1 MGAAIR
7 SKSAA
12 DGIRKVV
19 MAVMTYID
27 AINSGL
33 REEMERDPRVF
44 IIGEDVGKMGGA
56 FKATKGLLDEF
67 GSERVIDSPLAE
79 GVIISSSIG
88 AALAGM
94 RPVPEIQF
102 VDFITPAM
110 DAITQQ
116 AAKLRYRSAGTQ
128 TCPLTVRVC
137 YGGGVGG
144 GLYHSQSNTTWF
156 VHSPGLMVVAPSTPY
171 DAKGMLKAAIRD
183 DNPVMFFEHKKL
195 YRSVKEEVPDTD
207 YTVPLLK
214 AAIRREGKDIT
225 AISYGYTLQLTM
237 QAAEQMKQKHGVEV
251 EVVDL
256 RTLSPLD
263 SDTFLESV
271 AKTSRAVIIHEDNRT
286 LGIGAEVSAII
297 AEQAFDCLDAPI
309 LRVTAP
315 DVPLLPAAAEL
326 ERYCVPSVEKIVA
339 AFEQTMAH

>member
-1 MGAAIR
+1 
-7 SKSAA
+7 
-12 DGIRKVV
+12 
-19 MAVMTYID
+19 MTYID
-27 AINSGL
+27 AINTAL

-44 IIGEDVGKMGGA
+44 LIGEDIAKMGGA

-79 GVIISSSIG
+79 GIIISSSIG

-128 TCPLTVRVC
+128 TCPMTIRVC

-156 VHSPGLMVVAPSTPY
+156 IHTPGLVVVAPSTPY

-195 YRSVKEEVPDTD
+195 YRSIKEDVPDVD

-214 AAIRREGKDIT
+214 AAIRREGHDLT
-225 AISYGYTLQLTM
+225 AISYGYTMQLTL
-237 QAAEQMKQKHGVEV
+237 QAAEQMRHKHGVEV

-256 RTLSPLD
+256 RTLAPLD

-286 LGIGAEVSAII
+286 LGIGAEVAAII

-315 DVPLLPAAAEL
+315 DVPLLPAAGEL
-326 ERYCVPSVEKIVA
+326 ERYCVPSVEKIIA

>member
-1 MGAAIR
+1 
-7 SKSAA
+7 
-12 DGIRKVV
+12 

-27 AINSGL
+27 AINAAL
-33 REEMERDPRVF
+33 HEEMERDPQVF
-44 IIGEDVGKMGGA
+44 VIGEDIGRMGGA
-56 FKATKGLLDEF
+56 FRATKGLLDKF
-67 GSERVIDSPLAE
+67 GSERVIDSPLSESA
-79 GVIISSSIG
+79 IISSSIG
-88 AALAGM
+88 AAMAGL

-128 TCPLTVRVC
+128 TCPMTIRVC

-144 GLYHSQSNTTWF
+144 GLYHSQSNTSWF
-156 VHSPGLMVVAPSTPY
+156 VHCPGLVVVAPSTPY
-171 DAKGMLKAAIRD
+171 DAKGLLKAAIRD

-195 YRSVKEEVPDTD
+195 YRSIKEEIPDAD

-214 AAIRREGKDIT
+214 AAIRRQGTDIT
-225 AISYGYTLQLTM
+225 AISYGYTLQPTL
-237 QAAEQMKQKHGVEV
+237 QAAEQMKKKHGIDV

-256 RTLSPLD
+256 RILAPLD
-263 SDTFLESV
+263 TDTFLESV

-315 DVPLLPAAAEL
+315 DVPLLPAAAEM
-326 ERYCVPSVEKIVA
+326 EKFCVVSVEKIVTA
-339 AFEQTMAH
+339 LERTMAH

>member
-1 MGAAIR
+1 MAI
-7 SKSAA
+7 
-12 DGIRKVV
+12 
-19 MAVMTYID
+19 MTYID
-27 AINSGL
+27 AINAAL
-33 REEMERDPRVF
+33 HEEMERDPGVF
-44 IIGEDVGKMGGA
+44 VLGEDVGKMGGA
-56 FKATKGLLDEF
+56 FRATKGLLEKF
-67 GSERVIDSPLAE
+67 GSERVMDTPLAE
-79 GVIISSSIG
+79 GVIVSSSIG
-88 AALAGM
+88 AAMMGM

-110 DAITQQ
+110 DALTQQ

-128 TCPLTVRVC
+128 TCPITVRVC
-137 YGGGVGG
+137 YGGNVGG
-144 GLYHSQSNTTWF
+144 GLSHSQSNTSWF
-156 VHSPGLMVVAPSTPY
+156 IHCPGLVVVAPSTPY

-195 YRSVKEEVPDTD
+195 YRSLKEEVPDTD

-214 AAIRREGKDIT
+214 AAIRRQGTDIT
-225 AISYGYTLQLTM
+225 AISYGYTLQLTL
-237 QAAEQMKQKHGVEV
+237 QAAEQMKKKHNIDV

-256 RTLSPLD
+256 RTLAPLD
-263 SDTFLESV
+263 TDTFLESV

-286 LGIGAEVSAII
+286 LGIGAEVAATI

-326 ERYCVPSVEKIVA
+326 EQFCVISVEKIVTA
-339 AFEQTMAH
+339 LERTMAH

>member
-1 MGAAIR
+1 
-7 SKSAA
+7 
-12 DGIRKVV
+12 

-27 AINSGL
+27 AINAAL
-33 REEMERDPRVF
+33 HEEMERDPQVF
-44 IIGEDVGKMGGA
+44 VLGEDIGRMGGA
-56 FKATKGLLDEF
+56 FRATKGLLDKF
-67 GSERVIDSPLAE
+67 GSERVIDTPLSESA
-79 GVIISSSIG
+79 IISSSIG
-88 AALAGM
+88 AAMAGM

-128 TCPLTVRVC
+128 TCPMTIRVC

-144 GLYHSQSNTTWF
+144 GLYHSQSNTSWF
-156 VHSPGLMVVAPSTPY
+156 VHCPGLVVVAPSTPY

-195 YRSVKEEVPDTD
+195 YRSVKEEVPDSD

-214 AAIRREGKDIT
+214 AAIRRLGTDIT
-225 AISYGYTLQLTM
+225 AISYGYTLQLTL
-237 QAAEQMKQKHGVEV
+237 QAAEQMKKKHGVDV

-256 RTLSPLD
+256 RTLAPLD
-263 SDTFLESV
+263 TDTFLESV

-286 LGIGAEVSAII
+286 LGIGAEVAAII

-315 DVPLLPAAAEL
+315 DVPLLPAAGEM
-326 ERYCVPSVEKIVA
+326 EKFCVISVEKILT
-339 AFEQTMAH
+339 AFERTMAH

>member
-1 MGAAIR
+1 
-7 SKSAA
+7 
-12 DGIRKVV
+12 

-27 AINSGL
+27 AINSAL
-33 REEMERDPRVF
+33 REEMELDDSVF

-56 FKATKGLLDEF
+56 FKATKGLLEKF
-67 GSERVIDSPLAE
+67 GPERVIDSPLAE

-128 TCPLTVRVC
+128 TCPITVRVC

-144 GLYHSQSNTTWF
+144 GLYHSQSDVSWF
-156 VHSPGLMVVAPSTPY
+156 IHTPGLVVVAPSTPY
-171 DAKGMLKAAIRD
+171 DAKGLLKTAIRD

-195 YRSVKEEVPDTD
+195 YRSLKEEVPETD
-207 YTVPLLK
+207 YTVSLLK
-214 AAIRREGKDIT
+214 AAIRRSGSDIT
-225 AISYGYTLQLTM
+225 AVSYGYTLQLTL
-237 QAAEQMKQKHGVEV
+237 QAAEEVKQKDGIDV

-256 RTLSPLD
+256 RTLAPLD
-263 SDTFLESV
+263 KDTFLESV
-271 AKTSRAVIIHEDNRT
+271 AKTSRAVVIHEDNRT

-297 AEQAFDCLDAPI
+297 AEEAFDCLDAPI

-315 DVPLLPAAAEL
+315 DVPAFPAAAKL
-326 ERYCVPSVEKIVA
+326 EEFCMPSVEKIVSTFRKA
-339 AFEQTMAH
+339 MAH

>member
-1 MGAAIR
+1 
-7 SKSAA
+7 
-12 DGIRKVV
+12 

-27 AINSGL
+27 AINSAL
-33 REEMERDPRVF
+33 REEMELDDSVF

-56 FKATKGLLDEF
+56 FKATKGLLDKF
-67 GSERVIDSPLAE
+67 GPERVIDSPLAE

-128 TCPLTVRVC
+128 TCPITVRVC

-144 GLYHSQSNTTWF
+144 GLYHSQSDVSWF
-156 VHSPGLMVVAPSTPY
+156 IHTPGLVVVAPSTPY
-171 DAKGMLKAAIRD
+171 DAKGLLKTAIRD

-195 YRSVKEEVPDTD
+195 YRSLKEEVPETD

-214 AAIRREGKDIT
+214 AAIRRSGSDIT
-225 AISYGYTLQLTM
+225 AVSYGYTLQLTL
-237 QAAEQMKQKHGVEV
+237 QAAEEVKQKDGIDV

-256 RTLSPLD
+256 RTLAPLD
-263 SDTFLESV
+263 KDTFLESV
-271 AKTSRAVIIHEDNRT
+271 AKTSRAVVIHEDNRT

-297 AEQAFDCLDAPI
+297 AEEAFDCLDAPI

-315 DVPLLPAAAEL
+315 DVPAFPAAAKL
-326 ERYCVPSVEKIVA
+326 EEFCMPSVEKIVSTFRKA
-339 AFEQTMAH
+339 MAH

>member
-1 MGAAIR
+1 MP
-7 SKSAA
+7 
-12 DGIRKVV
+12 
-19 MAVMTYID
+19 VMTYID
-27 AINSGL
+27 AINTAL

-44 IIGEDVGKMGGA
+44 IIGEDIGKMGGA

-79 GVIISSSIG
+79 GIIISSSIG

-128 TCPLTVRVC
+128 TCPMTIRVC

-156 VHSPGLMVVAPSTPY
+156 IHTPGLVVVAPSTPY

-183 DNPVMFFEHKKL
+183 DNPIMFFEHKKL
-195 YRSVKEEVPDTD
+195 YRSIKEDVPDAD

-214 AAIRREGKDIT
+214 AAIRREGQDLT
-225 AISYGYTLQLTM
+225 AISYGYTTQLTL
-237 QAAEQMKQKHGVEV
+237 QAAEQIRQKHGVEV

-256 RTLSPLD
+256 RTLAPLD

-271 AKTSRAVIIHEDNRT
+271 AKTSRTVIIHEDNRT

-315 DVPLLPAAAEL
+315 DVPLLPAAGEL
-326 ERYCVPSVEKIVA
+326 ERYCVPSVEKILA
-339 AFEQTMAH
+339 AFEQTLEH